1 MKKILTAA
9 LALLAAIALTACG
22 PDDDT
27 LTLSTGDIQNGVT
40 TESTP
45 TVTSFDASET
55 TLSETEPPATEP
67 AVTTTPEQMTQVTT
81 TEATTVA
88 TTVSAATTTKATKA
102 TTTEATKASETVASS
117 NEVSL
122 PVEEEEEDLGPEEIP
137 NLDEFLASLGI
148 DDSGG
153 LNAGD

>member
-45 TVTSFDASET
+45 TVTSSDASET

-117 NEVSL
+117 DEVSL